1 MSKNVIPLKE
11 AVSWTTNWRE
21 KCPNR
26 CKAFLIPT
34 IDLVEVLEE
43 MNILQK
49 NESGSYSLNKTTG
62 KDVRAY
68 IGIDPKT
75 KEGGGE
81 KLLIVGTE
89 LGKDGI
95 YRDMVPERTDTY
107 DLGDGGGDVYDF
119 SKPCPSRCDP
129 GSPLFGG

>member
-11 AVSWTTNWRE
+11 AAGWAKNWRE
-21 KCPNR
+21 KCPNQ
-26 CKAFLIPT
+26 CKAFLIPAV
-34 IDLVEVLEE
+34 DLVEVLEE

-49 NESGSYSLNKTTG
+49 NKSGDYTLNSSEG

-68 IGIDPKT
+68 MGIDPKT
-75 KEGGGE
+75 EEGGGE

-95 YRDMVPERTDTY
+95 YRDMVPERTDGR
-107 DLGDGGGDVYDF
+107 DIGDGGGEVYDF
-119 SKPCPSRCDP
+119 TRPCPNKCDP
-129 GSPLFGG
+129 GSPLFG